1 MYLGFYHDV
10 HQILCKV
17 KIFSKNSM
25 KNNKNEI
32 KTGLIFWFKNLI
44 VYDDLR
50 LKYFKVGMFFNLF
63 FKNSFF

>member
-1 MYLGFYHDV
+1 
-10 HQILCKV
+10 
-17 KIFSKNSM
+17 M

-50 LKYFKVGMFFNLF
+50 FKYFKVGLFFDLF